1 MSLTNQ
7 LSDEKETFA
16 TCLLST
22 DCTTT
27 SGIEHTITVQSRY
40 AIPSI

>member
-1 MSLTNQ
+1 MSLINQ
-7 LSDEKETFA
+7 LSDEKEPFA

-27 SGIEHTITVQSRY
+27 SGIEHRVLESKPP
-40 AIPSI
+40 AEPVA